1 MGLVKKWV
9 LQKGDGKQNV
19 YSTGSTIFQKQCQQK
34 RNLENMCL
42 LCLLCGVVE
51 ETGTDVAECPK
62 LTPKEYTQVTHN
74 NVTKMI
80 HWKLCEKWGF
90 QKAEKWYMHK
100 PEKSLNKM
108 TAGYYG
114 TFLYRQTSVWNIP
127 G

>member
-1 MGLVKKWV
+1 MGLS
-9 LQKGDGKQNV
+9 
-19 YSTGSTIFQKQCQQK
+19 YT
-34 RNLENMCL
+34 
-42 LCLLCGVVE
+42 
-51 ETGTDVAECPK
+51 
-62 LTPKEYTQVTHN
+62 EYTYIQRIYTEYTHN

-90 QKAEKWYMHK
+90 QKAEKWYVHK

-108 TAGYYG
+108 IAGYYG

>member
-1 MGLVKKWV
+1 MGLVKKGV

-62 LTPKEYTQVTHN
+62 LTPKEYTQVKHN

-90 QKAEKWYMHK
+90 QKAEKWYVHK

-108 TAGYYG
+108 IAGYYG